1 MEYRG
6 YDVPE
11 HDGQLKVEQCIN
23 LVDALE
29 DRRPER
35 IIEFSQSGSTS
46 TSIFNQYC
54 KKYDKPLL
62 IIETKTSYSSEKE
75 NVIAFPVVE
84 NTDVVVANK
93 TYGKCNKYD
102 GFEAWLTE
110 QQDKFDFIF
119 IDDPVEYGLNRINHY
134 TYCRVQV
141 LDFPLLDK
149 LANHAV
155 IYYHDSNLKYAK
167 NTLAEL
173 DSILA
178 EKNFA
183 FERSQDI
190 RDSLLVNTLGQMT
203 KYIITKNS

>member
-1 MEYRG
+1 MEYKG

-11 HDGQLKVEQCIN
+11 HDGQLKVEQCID
-23 LVDALE
+23 LIDTLE
-29 DRRPER
+29 DKKPEK
-35 IIEFSQSGSTS
+35 IIEFSNSGSTS
-46 TSIFNQYC
+46 AFIFNQYC
-54 KKYDKPLL
+54 KKYDKSLL
-62 IIETKTSYSSEKE
+62 IIETKTSHSSEKE

-84 NTDVVVANK
+84 NTDIVIANK

-110 QQDKFDFIF
+110 QQNKFDFIF

-149 LANHAV
+149 LADNAV

-178 EKNFA
+178 EKNFT
-183 FERSQDI
+183 FDRSQDI
-190 RDSLLVNTLGQMT
+190 RDSLLINTLGQMT